1 VERLY
6 PVFMA
11 TDVCDRSLTMKPV
24 SQDVLQSWS
33 VPPATS
39 FALALAAVIYLR
51 GWILLQLAHV
61 PSVPLWRA
69 ISFLS
74 GLLSIWIALASPLDT
89 FSGFVLTAHM
99 LQHIVLMMVAPPLIL
114 LGNPLV
120 PSVRGLSKFAA
131 REFVGPFLNWR
142 LATRVGNTL
151 TQPVVALLLM
161 GVVMF
166 AWHVPKMYELAL
178 HSAAWHEFEHACF
191 FLVALI
197 FWWPVLQPWPS
208 RVKSPRWAMVPYLL
222 LADVQNTALSAI
234 LVFSDRVLYPSYA
247 VMPRLFGSALEDQAA
262 AGALTWVAGSLAFV
276 VPAVAIAVECL
287 SIGDSSQRTT
297 TPRTAS
303 RTTLTAS
310 PLSPPPR
317 HSFIGLL
324 LQSRLQGRA
333 VEATSFLVMFVI
345 AGLCFAALASSD
357 TGDDGDQALR
367 FKGQSG
373 PFTMSVFG
381 QPGDLPT
388 GHANFDILVQD
399 RDTQDVQLDA
409 IVDLSI
415 VSDADSPGSFSVAH
429 AVREKAENKLLQT
442 AELNLPNEGNWRM
455 RVSVKRHAQVADF
468 VLPLHVV
475 RQQTAPEHLYLWR
488 YIAIL
493 ILGVVLLVVYVRRHN
508 NPVGALAENRV
519 QSLEP
524 RLLRRN
530 AD

>member
-1 VERLY
+1 
-6 PVFMA
+6 MA
-11 TDVCDRSLTMKPV
+11 ADVCDRLLTMNPV

-51 GWILLQLAHV
+51 GRILLQLAHV
-61 PSVPLWRA
+61 PYVPLWRA
-69 ISFLS
+69 ISFLL

-89 FSGFVLTAHM
+89 FAGFVLTAHM
-99 LQHIVLMMVAPPLIL
+99 LQHIMLMMVAPPLIL

-131 REFVGPFLNWR
+131 REFAGPFLNWR

-151 TQPVVALLLM
+151 TQPIVALLLM

-178 HSAAWHEFEHACF
+178 HSAAWHEVEHACF
-191 FLVALI
+191 FFVALV
-197 FWWPVLQPWPS
+197 FWWPVLQPWPC
-208 RVKSPRWAMVPYLL
+208 RARSPRWAMVPYLL

-262 AGALTWVAGSLAFV
+262 AGALMWVIGSLAFV

-287 SIGDSSQRTT
+287 STGNSQRTT
-297 TPRTAS
+297 TSRAAS
-303 RTTLTAS
+303 RTTLPAS
-310 PLSPPPR
+310 PLSPPSR

-357 TGDDGDQALR
+357 TGDDDDRALC

-373 PFTMSVFG
+373 PFLMSVFG

-399 RDTQDVQLDA
+399 RNTQDVQLDA
-409 IVDLSI
+409 TVDLS
-415 VSDADSPGSFSVAH
+415 VVTDGDSPGSFSVAH

-455 RVSVKRHAQVADF
+455 HVSVKRHAQVADF

-475 RQQTAPEHLYLWR
+475 RQQTAPERLYLWR
-488 YIAIL
+488 YIAL
-493 ILGVVLLVVYVRRHN
+493 LLLGVVLLVVYVRRHKK
-508 NPVGALAENRV
+508 PGLR
-519 QSLEP
+519 P
-524 RLLRRN
+524 R
-530 AD
+530 